1 MAWLFFHQ
9 LLQRGVKGTVSPS
22 TTRTKNALSKPPE
35 VTVHVPS
42 FQKGTDA
49 ASWLHLYV
57 RPVTGKKE
65 QRYVASGRCNCEV
78 SVRGGFR
85 LGVRSRVSALVCT
98 CVCSCT
104 HTPTHTMGPMSS

>member
-49 ASWLHLYV
+49 ASWLHLN
-57 RPVTGKKE
+57 RMDF
-65 QRYVASGRCNCEV
+65 
-78 SVRGGFR
+78 SVK
-85 LGVRSRVSALVCT
+85 
-98 CVCSCT
+98 
-104 HTPTHTMGPMSS
+104 TPQTLKCATINITKYE